1 MKGQTSL
8 SLTFTPDLGV
18 VVGVVTVRVV
28 VVDFSDPNPNIFKM
42 VEAKS
47 LSVAEAKASWADL
60 GRAFLLAMIHSLS
73 WSVVAGATEAGG

>member
-8 SLTFTPDLGV
+8 SLTFTPDFGV

-28 VVDFSDPNPNIFKM
+28 VVDFSDPNPNILKI

-47 LSVAEAKASWADL
+47 LSVAEAKAS
-60 GRAFLLAMIHSLS
+60 
-73 WSVVAGATEAGG
+73 